1 MAVIKK
7 TILIEQFMK
16 KIYLSLCASLFL
28 LLGGITACD
37 DGSLSHDDVYI
48 PDPVVNSDEDDG
60 YSLEP
65 TTESVIRIQ
74 MGDEHRHQT
83 IDGFGCNFGWME
95 AVYRCTQREQV
106 MEDLY
111 GENGLRF
118 NVYRGEVCSSAA
130 SSSSED
136 GKPFDFKTNAN
147 WQYAADS
154 PELTKLAATD
164 GGRLKE
170 LAQLWIIDYLTK
182 KKYLDIYYFFSVWTP
197 PVIWKTIDETD
208 VNGSFNS
215 KYNAEYAHFLTSFVK
230 AFKER
235 FGINVYGISG
245 WNEPDKAM
253 GGWDGC
259 LWDNHQMADFVH
271 SHLRPELNRQGC
283 ENTKIIYGE
292 AAWWADA
299 ITWAAESLSYKPEL
313 ADDDVV
319 MAGHGYSTVS
329 SNIQPMAAAEE
340 KGIHVWQTETCDDKT
355 RDETWNDAMKW
366 AQNYQGYLM
375 NAHTSAIVWW
385 AGARYC
391 TSTGENLLQ
400 LDDWDISHSYYRVD
414 RYYSIGQFSRY
425 IPRNSR
431 RADVE
436 KISATANKIPRE
448 LTASAYIKDD
458 TYTIVLVNSNKTKAF
473 EALVEIEGKEFQSMV
488 SYTSN
493 ESVKWFRKK
502 LNPSVSGK
510 RAVTVPKYSVVTI
523 TGKFK
528 EKGQTVE

>member
-182 KKYLDIYYFFSVWTP
+182 KKYLDIYYFFSV
-197 PVIWKTIDETD
+197 
-208 VNGSFNS
+208 
-215 KYNAEYAHFLTSFVK
+215 
-230 AFKER
+230 
-235 FGINVYGISG
+235 
-245 WNEPDKAM
+245 
-253 GGWDGC
+253 
-259 LWDNHQMADFVH
+259 
-271 SHLRPELNRQGC
+271 
-283 ENTKIIYGE
+283 
-292 AAWWADA
+292 
-299 ITWAAESLSYKPEL
+299 
-313 ADDDVV
+313 
-319 MAGHGYSTVS
+319 
-329 SNIQPMAAAEE
+329 
-340 KGIHVWQTETCDDKT
+340 
-355 RDETWNDAMKW
+355 
-366 AQNYQGYLM
+366 
-375 NAHTSAIVWW
+375 
-385 AGARYC
+385 
-391 TSTGENLLQ
+391 
-400 LDDWDISHSYYRVD
+400 
-414 RYYSIGQFSRY
+414 
-425 IPRNSR
+425 
-431 RADVE
+431 
-436 KISATANKIPRE
+436 
-448 LTASAYIKDD
+448 
-458 TYTIVLVNSNKTKAF
+458 
-473 EALVEIEGKEFQSMV
+473 
-488 SYTSN
+488 
-493 ESVKWFRKK
+493 
-502 LNPSVSGK
+502 
-510 RAVTVPKYSVVTI
+510 
-523 TGKFK
+523 
-528 EKGQTVE
+528 